1 MTSYMIHGGLA
12 GFLLVLSLNLLNG
25 NGWGVTL
32 MHSCI
37 AALAFGIVSRWFMRS
52 LFSELHLAVWEHQQ
66 AAAKAAA
73 ELAEEAADKAAEPAE
88 EA

>member
-1 MTSYMIHGGLA
+1 MIHGGLA

-32 MHSCI
+32 THSCI
-37 AALAFGIVSRWFMRS
+37 AALAFAIVSRWLMRS

-73 ELAEEAADKAAEPAE
+73 LAEEEAAEAAEPAE
-88 EA
+88 GV